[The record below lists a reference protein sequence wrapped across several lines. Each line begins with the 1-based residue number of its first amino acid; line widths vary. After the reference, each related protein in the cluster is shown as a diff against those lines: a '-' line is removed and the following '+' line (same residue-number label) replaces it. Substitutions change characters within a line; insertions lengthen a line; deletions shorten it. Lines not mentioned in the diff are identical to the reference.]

1 MPDAADVRS
10 IDAVR
15 DWHAA
20 LTTYGE
26 LLAEALAGVSLE
38 IRRAFEWIEEQRG
51 RWERAVRDCQEE
63 VTRAK
68 AELSQKKF
76 KTWDGRDPDTT
87 VEERNLR
94 RAKARQEHAEEQ
106 VEVCRRWV
114 GRLPKMIDEVYTGAA
129 RRLANLLEAE
139 LPKGLADLSRRHAA
153 LESYAGLRPDH
164 APGPSTSG
172 PNPPAPFPTREGGE
186 SKPAPSSPPPPGEG
200 SGEG

>member
-26 LLAEALAGVSLE
+26 SLAEALAGVSLE
-38 IRRAFEWIEEQRG
+38 IRRACDWVEEQG
-51 RWERAVRDCQEE
+51 ARWQRAVRDCQDE

-94 RAKARQEHAEEQ
+94 RAKARLEHAEDQ
-106 VEVCRRWV
+106 VEKCRRWA
-114 GRLPKMIDEVYTGAA
+114 GRLPKVIDEVYTGAA
-129 RRLANLLEAE
+129 RRLGNMLEAE
-139 LPKGLADLSRRHAA
+139 LPKALADLSRRIAA
-153 LESYAGLRPDH
+153 LERYADLRTDYTG
-164 APGPSTSG
+164 ATGASVGP
-172 PNPPAPFPTREGGE
+172 A
-186 SKPAPSSPPPPGEG
+186 APPPPANPRQPEQP
-200 SGEG
+200 S